1 MATSPKNYYISR
13 LQDDESTHTSS
24 NMMNTP
30 KTITK
35 NNNNNNTMHG
45 WTAEKY
51 MKLVD
56 SCTYTDPTSKV
67 DKLIGGYE
75 RLTRLDN
82 PVNEGTPTYS
92 GRDPRMKPKYEKT
105 FSTPQKARHA
115 YMARKAKET
124 RTQDFYK
131 PPTMVIPTDVPVVAT
146 PASAV
151 NNHLTKTFSEDT
163 LLNMPISE
171 LKVHLFGPEDP
182 EDTVPTTEKIPPPDL
197 N

>member
-1 MATSPKNYYISR
+1 MATSPKNYYISL

-56 SCTYTDPTSKV
+56 SCTCTDPTSKV
-67 DKLIGGYE
+67 DRLISGYE

-92 GRDPRMKPKYEKT
+92 GRDPRMKPKFKKT
-105 FSTPQKARHA
+105 FSTPQEARHA
-115 YMARKAKET
+115 YMARKARGT
-124 RTQDFYK
+124 HTQDFYK
-131 PPTMVIPTDVPVVAT
+131 PPAVVIPTDVPVVAT
-146 PASAV
+146 PAPAI
-151 NNHLTKTFSEDT
+151 NNHLTKTLSEDT
-163 LLNMPISE
+163 LLNMPISG

-182 EDTVPTTEKIPPPDL
+182 EDTVPTTEKIPPTNL